1 MVTSTFQML
10 AGEDVKRKAQ
20 NQPTQTLVILK
31 DKTAV
36 TSSVTVADQFSKEH
50 KHVLRDIGTLKKD
63 VPNFGHMF
71 FETMEA
77 DGYGRD
83 RRVYLMNRDG
93 FTLLAMG
100 YTGKRAMK
108 FKVAYIDA
116 FNEMEAMLK
125 QDAPALTQT
134 QLTARIA
141 MQQAEQEQQLNELT
155 EDVSYLKSSMRI
167 NTTEEYQIKK
177 AGSTQ
182 VIKALGGRDS
192 NAYQD
197 KSIRS
202 KAYAQFWSEFKRH
215 FKMARYGDLA
225 KRKLDDALEFI
236 TEWAPDTELRLM
248 IKHAN
253 QQLTMD
259 EVD

>member
-1 MVTSTFQML
+1 MVTTTFQML

-20 NQPTQTLVILK
+20 PTQSLVVLK
-31 DKTAV
+31 EKTAV
-36 TSSVTVADQFSKEH
+36 TSSVTVAEQFTKEH
-50 KHVLRDIGTLKKD
+50 KHVLRDIGALKKD

-71 FETMEA
+71 FETTEA

-83 RRVYLMNRDG
+83 RRIYLMNRDG

-125 QDAPALTQT
+125 EDLPPAFTQT

-141 MQQAEQEQQLNELT
+141 MQQAEQEQQLSELT
-155 EDVSYLKSSMRI
+155 EDVSYLKNSMRI
-167 NTTEEYQIKK
+167 NTTEEYQVKK
-177 AGSTQ
+177 SGSTQ
-182 VIKALGGRDS
+182 VIKALGGTDS
-192 NAYQD
+192 NAYRD

-225 KRKLDDALEFI
+225 KRKLDDAFEFI
-236 TEWAPDTELRLM
+236 TEWTPDTELRLL

-253 QQLTMD
+253 QQLTIE
-259 EVD
+259 EVG

>member
-10 AGEDVKRKAQ
+10 AGIDAKRKQ
-20 NQPTQTLVILK
+20 LIQTI
-31 DKTAV
+31 DSREIA
-36 TSSVTVADQFSKEH
+36 E
-50 KHVLRDIGTLKKD
+50 
-63 VPNFGHMF
+63 M
-71 FETMEA
+71 
-77 DGYGRD
+77 
-83 RRVYLMNRDG
+83 
-93 FTLLAMG
+93 
-100 YTGKRAMK
+100 TGKRHADLIRDVERYTEVMDQNADLRSDEFFIESEYQAGTGK
-108 FKVAYIDA
+108 NYKHYLVTRRGCDMIANKMTGDKGILFTATYVNR
-116 FNEMEAMLK
+116 FHQME
-125 QDAPALTQT
+125 QDEPPALTQT

-248 IKHAN
+248 IKHSN
-253 QQLTMD
+253 QQLTID
-259 EVD
+259 EVG

>member
-10 AGEDVKRKAQ
+10 AGKDVKRKQ
-20 NQPTQTLVILK
+20 SIQTI
-31 DKTAV
+31 DSREIA
-36 TSSVTVADQFSKEH
+36 E
-50 KHVLRDIGTLKKD
+50 
-63 VPNFGHMF
+63 M
-71 FETMEA
+71 
-77 DGYGRD
+77 
-83 RRVYLMNRDG
+83 
-93 FTLLAMG
+93 
-100 YTGKRAMK
+100 TGKRHADLIRDVERYTEVMDQNADLRSDEFFIESEYQAGTGK
-108 FKVAYIDA
+108 NYKHYLVTRRGCDMIANKMTGDKGILFTATYVNR
-116 FNEMEAMLK
+116 FHQME
-125 QDAPALTQT
+125 QDEPPALTQT

-141 MQQAEQEQQLNELT
+141 MQQAEQEQQLNELS

-177 AGSTQ
+177 ASSTQ

-248 IKHAN
+248 IKHSN
-253 QQLTMD
+253 QQLTID
-259 EVD
+259 EVG

>member
-10 AGEDVKRKAQ
+10 ADIDAKRKQ
-20 NQPTQTLVILK
+20 SIQTI
-31 DKTAV
+31 DSREIA
-36 TSSVTVADQFSKEH
+36 E
-50 KHVLRDIGTLKKD
+50 
-63 VPNFGHMF
+63 M
-71 FETMEA
+71 
-77 DGYGRD
+77 
-83 RRVYLMNRDG
+83 
-93 FTLLAMG
+93 
-100 YTGKRAMK
+100 TGKRHADLIRDVERYTEVMDQNADLRSDEFFIESEYQAGTGK
-108 FKVAYIDA
+108 NYKHYLVTRRGCDMIANKMTGDKGILFTATYVNR
-116 FNEMEAMLK
+116 FHQME
-125 QDAPALTQT
+125 QDEPPALTQT

-155 EDVSYLKSSMRI
+155 EDVSYLKRSMRI

-182 VIKALGGRDS
+182 VIKALGGRGS
-192 NAYQD
+192 NAYED

-236 TEWAPDTELRLM
+236 VEWAPDTELRLM
-248 IKHAN
+248 IKHSN
-253 QQLTMD
+253 QQLTIE
-259 EVD
+259 EVTR